1 MSGKNYAGAVKGE
14 ARGRAQE
21 GEIPVGEKTEG
32 GDKKGGGASPG
43 TPEVERLGPMTPET
57 LRRLDLELANIQPTQ
72 TSTPPSGTGG

>member
-32 GDKKGGGASPG
+32 GARERGRAPG
-43 TPEVERLGPMTPET
+43 PQRWRGWVL
-57 LRRLDLELANIQPTQ
+57 
-72 TSTPPSGTGG
+72 